1 MKLNEIIREKR
12 KLQGIT
18 QEKLAMSLGVS
29 TSAVNKWEN
38 GNSYPDITL
47 LPKLA
52 NLLNTDIN
60 NLFSFNVNLTDEEI
74 GEFLNSL
81 VEIMEKSGF
90 ETVFSVA
97 TEKMEQYPNCHI
109 LAYNTALFLE
119 GFMFLNDIKEEVY
132 KIRIYEI
139 YEKLSK
145 VENSDISDLAKERI
159 VLKYIFDDEFE
170 KAVSLIDTIKERQTV
185 DKEFLQSKI
194 YTKKGEF
201 KESGK
206 ILEKKFINYS
216 TKIYNVLFELLDIS
230 VKMQDEK
237 MSFEIA
243 KIMENTAY
251 NYKFKPFFKV
261 SPYLH
266 IYSLKKDGVNLIN
279 TLENFYNELKHS
291 DFATD
296 YRTFFID
303 GKENTD
309 MKKID
314 ELFIKKLKESEELEF
329 IKDNSDYKKILQ
341 KMEAVF
347 AEKVV

>member
-109 LAYNTALFLE
+109 LAYNTALFLKR
-119 GFMFLNDIKEEVY
+119 FMFLNDIKEEVY

-145 VENSDISDLAKERI
+145 VENSDISNLAKERI

-170 KAVSLIDTIKERQTV
+170 KAVSLIDTIKERAERSEERRV
-185 DKEFLQSKI
+185 GKECRSRW
-194 YTKKGEF
+194 
-201 KESGK
+201 
-206 ILEKKFINYS
+206 
-216 TKIYNVLFELLDIS
+216 
-230 VKMQDEK
+230 
-237 MSFEIA
+237 
-243 KIMENTAY
+243 
-251 NYKFKPFFKV
+251 
-261 SPYLH
+261 SPYH
-266 IYSLKKDGVNLIN
+266 
-279 TLENFYNELKHS
+279 
-291 DFATD
+291 
-296 YRTFFID
+296 
-303 GKENTD
+303 
-309 MKKID
+309 
-314 ELFIKKLKESEELEF
+314 
-329 IKDNSDYKKILQ
+329 
-341 KMEAVF
+341 
-347 AEKVV
+347 